1 MIDYEKELIV
11 AEAYDDDFGRGI
23 ARLSPD
29 ALSELDASPGDI
41 CLIVGDWKCPVVVY
55 RADREDW
62 NSGKVF
68 LDEFTRVN
76 TQAEVGAD
84 VTIKAVATGV
94 GESIPY
100 AEKIVLNWYSGLE
113 FDFGPNAV
121 EMIKRQW
128 VKRPVSTGNVLPV
141 MLDVDEGDYI
151 PLVIADVE
159 PDGLSV
165 IGDPTDIR
173 INTA

>member
-1 MIDYEKELIV
+1 MIV
-11 AEAYDDDFGRGI
+11 AEAYDDDIGRGI

-29 ALSELDASPGDI
+29 ALSKLDASPGDI

-62 NSGKVF
+62 DSGKVF

-76 TQAEVGAD
+76 TQAEVGSE
-84 VTIKAVATGV
+84 VTVKAVATGV
-94 GESIPY
+94 GESIPD
-100 AEKIVLNWYSGLE
+100 AEEIVLNWYRGLE
-113 FDFGPNAV
+113 VNFGTNAV

-128 VKRPVSTGNVLPV
+128 VKRPVSKGNVLPV
-141 MLDVDEGDYI
+141 MLNGDEGDYI

-165 IGDPTDIR
+165 IGGPTDIR